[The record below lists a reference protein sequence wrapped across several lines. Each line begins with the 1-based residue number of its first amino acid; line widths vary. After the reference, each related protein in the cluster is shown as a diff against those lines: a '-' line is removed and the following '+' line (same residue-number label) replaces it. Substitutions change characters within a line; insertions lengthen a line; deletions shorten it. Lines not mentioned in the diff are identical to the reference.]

1 MLVSSFNLSQ
11 SFNYAPYLF
20 CKKRF
25 KSEINCFCIRTQ
37 GRVNNDIISLH
48 IQYMCLGVFCPLWV
62 CGRYMVFITCIWRVC
77 APQVCNFKLLQCSA
91 LLKHAF
97 IYQPMCGGQW
107 ARCALFTYDPIPDFL
122 PADSRWR
129 ICVLLTC
136 ITITAP
142 KMSSFP

>member
-20 CKKRF
+20 CKKWF

-37 GRVNNDIISLH
+37 GRVNNDLISLH
-48 IQYMCLGVFCPLWV
+48 IHVLRSIFSSMCVWERYSIYYLHMEGKYMHHRFAISNFCSVRLYWSTHLFTSPCV
-62 CGRYMVFITCIWRVC
+62 EG
-77 APQVCNFKLLQCSA
+77 N
-91 LLKHAF
+91 
-97 IYQPMCGGQW
+97 GQ
-107 ARCALFTYDPIPDFL
+107 RCALFTYDPIPGFL
-122 PADSRWR
+122 PADSRWG
-129 ICVLLTC
+129 ICVLTC